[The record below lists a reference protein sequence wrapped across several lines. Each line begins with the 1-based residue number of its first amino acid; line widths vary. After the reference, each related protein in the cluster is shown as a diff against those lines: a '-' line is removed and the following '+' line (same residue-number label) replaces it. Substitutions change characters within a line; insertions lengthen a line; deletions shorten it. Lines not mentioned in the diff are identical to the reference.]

1 MWALVL
7 KEFRQVRRDHRTL
20 AMMIVMPLLLL
31 VVFGYAASFDVT
43 EIPTVV
49 TGRGASVAEERLPE
63 LFDVTESRA
72 SWDRSDAVDEL
83 RNGDATVAVVTT
95 GEEPQILIDGTELF
109 SARSAL
115 TALSQSPRPPATEI
129 LFNEDLDTSAI
140 MVPAIAGMI
149 LIFVGTMITSLGV
162 VRERQSGT
170 LEQLAVMPFRP
181 RDVFVGKVAPYFVVA
196 AIDLVV
202 IVGVGAWLFDVPF
215 NGSPLLLGFGALLF
229 LFVTLGLG
237 VLISSVSENQGQA
250 IQLALMSLLPQVLLS
265 GMIFPISSM
274 AASIRWISYLLP
286 LTYFTQI
293 SRGVMVRGEGLD
305 GLWFPLAMLAV
316 LGLAIFSFAIVR
328 FRHDLTPAKVKRPRR
343 SSAPSVARGAGSAG
357 PQEGKGAGSA
367 GPQEGKAAGSAGP
380 QEKASAR

>member
-49 TGRGASVAEERLPE
+49 TGRGASAAEERLPE
-63 LFDVTESRA
+63 LFDVTESQA
-72 SWDRSDAVDEL
+72 GWDRSDAIDEL

-328 FRHDLTPAKVKRPRR
+328 FRHDLTPAKVKRSRR

-357 PQEGKGAGSA
+357 PQEGK
-367 GPQEGKAAGSAGP
+367 AAGSAGP
-380 QEKASAR
+380 QEEASAR

>member
-63 LFDVTESRA
+63 LFDVTESQA

-95 GEEPQILIDGTELF
+95 GEETQILIDGTELF

-357 PQEGKGAGSA
+357 PQEGK
-367 GPQEGKAAGSAGP
+367 AAGSAGP
-380 QEKASAR
+380 QEEAGAR